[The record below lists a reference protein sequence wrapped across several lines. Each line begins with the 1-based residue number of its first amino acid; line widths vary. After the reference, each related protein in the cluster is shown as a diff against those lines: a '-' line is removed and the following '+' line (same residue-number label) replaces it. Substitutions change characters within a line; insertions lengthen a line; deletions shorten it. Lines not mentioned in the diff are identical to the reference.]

1 MIIFIR
7 GERSVKNDFK
17 MIKVGINGYGTI
29 GKRVA
34 DAVSCQE
41 DMRVVGVVKTKPDFI
56 SKMAVK
62 IYKLYTTYPENI
74 KEFKNKGIEV
84 EGTIDNLLDDVDV
97 VVDASPEGIGAKN
110 KIMYERHG
118 VKAIFQG
125 GETHELTGVSFNA
138 QSNYKDA
145 LYKDYVRVVSCNT
158 TGLCRTLKVI
168 DELAGIKKVNAT
180 IIRRATDPGDSK
192 KGPINAIEPVLK
204 IPSHHGPDVK
214 TVLPRIDISTM
225 AVKVPTTLMHLH
237 AITVDLIDKKTSLDD
252 IINAFNE
259 ARRVILI
266 NGADR
271 LASTAEI
278 MEYARDLGRKR
289 GDLFEIA
296 VWRDGTNIKDGVLY
310 YYQAIHQESDVVPE
324 NIDAI
329 RAVMGMEDGEK
340 SMDITDKNLGIIRSD
355 ITFN

>member
-1 MIIFIR
+1 M
-7 GERSVKNDFK
+7 V
-17 MIKVGINGYGTI
+17 KVGINGYGTI

-41 DMRVVGVVKTKPDFI
+41 DMEVTGIVKTRPDFV
-56 SKMAVK
+56 SKMAAK
-62 IYKLYTTYPENI
+62 KYRLYTTRSENI
-74 KEFKNKGIEV
+74 KEFKNKGIEI
-84 EGTIDNLLDDVDV
+84 EGTVENLLDNADVII
-97 VVDASPEGIGAKN
+97 DASPEGTGAKN
-110 KIMYERHG
+110 KVLYEKYN
-118 VKAIFQG
+118 VKAVFQG
-125 GETHELTGVSFNA
+125 GEKHELTGLSFNA

-158 TGLCRTLKVI
+158 TGLCRTLKTI
-168 DELAGIKKVNAT
+168 DDVAGIKKVNAT

-192 KGPINAIEPVLK
+192 KGPINAIEPVLN

-214 TVLPRIDISTM
+214 TVLPDVDISTM

-237 AITVDLIDKKTSLDD
+237 AIAVELIDKKIDLGDILD
-252 IINAFNE
+252 ALSE

-266 NGADR
+266 EGSDR
-271 LASTAEI
+271 LTSTAEV

-296 VWRDGTNIKDGVLY
+296 VWKDGINIKDGVLY
-310 YYQAIHQESDVVPE
+310 YYQAIHQESDVIPE

-329 RAVMGMEDGEK
+329 RSIMGMDDAEK
-340 SMDITDKNLGIIRSD
+340 SMDLTDKSLDIIK
-355 ITFN
+355 